1 MERTRALNRKWLYF
15 YYKLTYSRQF
25 RTVMNHFWRQ
35 RAKNKAPGAV
45 HLLTGSPS
53 DRFGR
58 AVSQLWPLPAGVLP
72 CLPPPPHPS
81 PSTYHSLPPSASQS
95 CCNLPLFFFLAFL
108 VSHPSSQ
115 SRPPLATNLTMFV
128 HPFAQL
134 DHPPC
139 SFERLVKNHDVRQ
152 RRLFF
157 IPILLYS
164 CNIAPIALSTWHATL
179 SRRSRLVS
187 RSLGSLLH
195 PKSLHC
201 RI

>member
-1 MERTRALNRKWLYF
+1 MERTRAMNQKWLYF
-15 YYKLTYSRQF
+15 YYKLTHSCQF

-72 CLPPPPHPS
+72 CLPPPLFLLPPLTILS
-81 PSTYHSLPPSASQS
+81 PLLPPSHVVICLS
-95 CCNLPLFFFLAFL
+95 FFLAFL

-128 HPFAQL
+128 HPFAYSSTAL
-134 DHPPC
+134 
-139 SFERLVKNHDVRQ
+139 LV
-152 RRLFF
+152 
-157 IPILLYS
+157 
-164 CNIAPIALSTWHATL
+164 
-179 SRRSRLVS
+179 RS
-187 RSLGSLLH
+187 
-195 PKSLHC
+195 KDW
-201 RI
+201 